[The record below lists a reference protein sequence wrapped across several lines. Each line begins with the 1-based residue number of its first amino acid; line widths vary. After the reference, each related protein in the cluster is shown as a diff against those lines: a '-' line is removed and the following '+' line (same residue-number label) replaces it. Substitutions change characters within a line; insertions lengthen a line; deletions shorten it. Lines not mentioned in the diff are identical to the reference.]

1 MAPALLETPE
11 TTSLRRT
18 ADSKPAG
25 LYNKE
30 LANGL
35 AFAYDSKNELEG
47 TEKEPPASFP
57 NYLPVWD
64 NETER

>member
-1 MAPALLETPE
+1 MAPALLQSFETRP
-11 TTSLRRT
+11 LRT
-18 ADSKPAG
+18 PDSKPTG

-35 AFAYDSKNELEG
+35 AFAYDGKNELEG